1 MSTIKSLVIYVLSV
15 LIAFESGI
23 LVFIAG
29 MVLVK
34 HEVEGELTKR
44 KEVTYK
50 GYYDKGS
57 R

>member
-1 MSTIKSLVIYVLSV
+1 MSKIKSLVIYVLSV

-29 MVLVK
+29 IVLVK
-34 HEVEGELTKR
+34 HDVEDELAKR

-50 GYYDKGS
+50 GYYDKRS